1 MRHVY
6 LFKSDATC
14 HRVHICKCTYAAN
27 YTLPVTHS
35 EGERE
40 RARASEGEAFSGKM
54 FKVFYELF
62 NQAAEAAQV

>member
-6 LFKSDATC
+6 LFKYDATC

-27 YTLPVTHS
+27 YTTPVTK
-35 EGERE
+35 RE
-40 RARASEGEAFSGKM
+40 TLSAKM

>member
-35 EGERE
+35 GESEGGRG
-40 RARASEGEAFSGKM
+40 SEGEAFSGKM
-54 FKVFYELF
+54 FKVSYELF